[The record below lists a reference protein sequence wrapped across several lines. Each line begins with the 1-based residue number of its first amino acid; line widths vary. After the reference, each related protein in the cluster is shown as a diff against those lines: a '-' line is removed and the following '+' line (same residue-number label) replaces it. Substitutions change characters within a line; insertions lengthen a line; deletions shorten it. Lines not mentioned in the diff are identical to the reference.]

1 MSWINTSLSFARGP
15 VSILASVPVSIL
27 TARQIGRARN
37 RHTTL
42 TSNPRVCGTSSG
54 RFWKTSKASACG
66 RRSLQYNYPR
76 LSGRGTR
83 AALIA
88 NHVQVEQSL
97 LFHYLSDLEAY
108 RSSNAALDDSTLRH
122 LDLLLDF
129 IKKTYE
135 STTERLTALL
145 EKREITFDLLWAFF
159 KPSTVVYTTCVGTGK
174 PRCVRYDFG
183 EEKKQMA
190 GLDYFHIG
198 CHYLDFD
205 GKVFGE
211 VSTALGIEK
220 FRGTRQ
226 ISSLGVFPLSYHQ
239 KEEETR
245 AYLDKCGRKFLSLT
259 SVHHCQY
266 QGMAFYMK
274 KNHPVK
280 LFVNSRI
287 MVDAAYF
294 REANPN
300 YARASIEESDSESS
314 SLPGWTILGSDD
326 DSEES
331 PDAVKS
337 NGMEPLDVKGD
348 DILICSPTVL
358 GFSLGN
364 KLWGESPH
372 LSWKEVRSLA

>member
-1 MSWINTSLSFARGP
+1 
-15 VSILASVPVSIL
+15 
-27 TARQIGRARN
+27 
-37 RHTTL
+37 
-42 TSNPRVCGTSSG
+42 
-54 RFWKTSKASACG
+54 
-66 RRSLQYNYPR
+66 
-76 LSGRGTR
+76 
-83 AALIA
+83 LIA

-331 PDAVKS
+331 PNAVKS
-337 NGMEPLDVKGD
+337 NGMEPSDVKGD

-372 LSWKEVRSLA
+372 LSWKEVRGLA